1 VKPIESVTCSLNLFQ
16 AFSVSGIPEPEKCKP
31 YFIQRYSLPY
41 VNVILLKKKTFL
53 PNYLLTCFPFYF
65 KIFERANK
73 ATKGREKYGSVCF
86 GSIQGEEN
94 NNSQTHAV

>member
-1 VKPIESVTCSLNLFQ
+1 MQ
-16 AFSVSGIPEPEKCKP
+16 AILHSKTLSAICKC
-31 YFIQRYSLPY
+31 Y
-41 VNVILLKKKTFL
+41 NVKKKTFL
-53 PNYLLTCFPFYF
+53 PNYLLICFPFYF
-65 KIFERANK
+65 IFSLKIFERANK